1 MLIRQHALHH
11 WAYPFI
17 LGSVLV
23 EILYFLVIQDRSYPF
38 REMLASL
45 TIWILRLPVRL
56 LRPVIVAPVA
66 YLLWKHRVAT
76 VSVEGIG
83 GLSLLFLGTELTY
96 YWMHRASHKIRWMWA
111 SHVVHHTPEQIH
123 LASAFRLGA
132 TELFSGGWLFH
143 LPLYWLGFSPLA
155 VSGMLGVN
163 LFYQFWLH
171 TDLVGRL
178 GPLEWIFNTP
188 SHHRVHHASNEA
200 YLDRNYGGILIIWD
214 RLFGTFAQEQPHTP
228 IMYGLVHPVGSLN
241 PLRILFHE
249 WLAMARDF
257 TQARTLRERLRQLF
271 GRPADSL
278 ACAAALPR
286 SPTKAVAL
294 GAD

>member
-1 MLIRQHALHH
+1 MRHHALYH
-11 WAYPFI
+11 WVYPFI
-17 LGSVLV
+17 LGSILL
-23 EILYFLVIQDRSYPF
+23 EILYFLVIQHRSYPF
-38 REMLASL
+38 REMLASVS
-45 TIWILRLPVRL
+45 IWILRLPVRL
-56 LRPVIVAPVA
+56 LRPVVVAPAA
-66 YLLWKHRVAT
+66 YFFWMHRVAT
-76 VSVEGIG
+76 VSIDSFW
-83 GLSLLFLGTELTY
+83 GLLLLFLGTEFTY
-96 YWMHRASHKIRWMWA
+96 YCMHRASHEIRWLWA

-188 SHHRVHHASNEA
+188 SHHRVHHASNAA
-200 YLDRNYGGILIIWD
+200 YLDRNYGGILIVWD
-214 RLFGTFAQEQPHTP
+214 RLFGTFAQEEAQTP
-228 IMYGLVHPVGSLN
+228 ITYGLVHPIGSLN
-241 PLRILFHE
+241 PLRVLFHE
-249 WLAMARDF
+249 WVAMGRDF
-257 TQARTLRERLRQLF
+257 IRARTVRERLRQLF

-278 ACAAALPR
+278 ACAMPR
-286 SPTKAVAL
+286 SSREAVAL